1 MYVTPHLLYPSSRH
15 TSLFPGSLP
24 AQTSMQGQKW
34 WRKSKAKCT
43 CEAEQQREQHRAV
56 IILWCCRYIVAF
68 VQESITLSIC
78 TCLGIHRRLRPMPS
92 LHGINLLSFI
102 SNWILCWKMAYPFS
116 YTESYYTASAKSL
129 MRIRMFCNKDR
140 RYRHVIWPTK
150 KRKANQWRLSYTLLN
165 TGEWPKER
173 NLERRER
180 QSFIFCH

>member
-1 MYVTPHLLYPSSRH
+1 MWLHICCILRRDTPVSSQAHFLPRLLCRVRSDGGNQRQNA
-15 TSLFPGSLP
+15 L
-24 AQTSMQGQKW
+24 ARQK
-34 WRKSKAKCT
+34 
-43 CEAEQQREQHRAV
+43 QQREQHRAV

-102 SNWILCWKMAYPFS
+102 SNWLLCWKMAYPFS